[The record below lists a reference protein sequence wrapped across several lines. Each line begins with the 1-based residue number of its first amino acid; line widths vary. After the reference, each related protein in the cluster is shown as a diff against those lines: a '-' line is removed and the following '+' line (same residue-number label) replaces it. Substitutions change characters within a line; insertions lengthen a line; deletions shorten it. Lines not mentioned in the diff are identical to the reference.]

1 MEVGEIE
8 TQMDVDGLD
17 VAVCIRLPATATASN
32 PVPGVVFVDG
42 SGPSHRHDFG
52 PQPPWFLD
60 AGFAVLTYDKP
71 GCGDTAGDWRSQT
84 IPDRARHA
92 AAALEK
98 LRRQNGV
105 DPRRVGLWGASQ
117 GGWVVPLAA
126 GQDPSV
132 AFAMLVSS
140 AGVSPFEQ
148 EAVSLQQRMRMAGE
162 PQEAIER
169 ATAAYWSLV
178 ERLRRGDPPAG
189 IAADLAV
196 DDPRYRYFHEELL
209 TDPELLSFFALI
221 GDHDPLPAV
230 ESMRCPTLLI
240 WGENDPLVPVA
251 QSERVFREGLAAAG
265 NRDVTVV
272 VFPAADHWIMV
283 EGPGGER
290 EWAPGYIDTMTA
302 WALARSG

>member
-84 IPDRARHA
+84 LPDRARHA

-105 DPRRVGLWGASQ
+105 DSRRVGLWGASQ

-140 AGVSPFEQ
+140 ADVSPFEQ
-148 EAVSLQQRMRMAGE
+148 EA
-162 PQEAIER
+162 
-169 ATAAYWSLV
+169 
-178 ERLRRGDPPAG
+178 
-189 IAADLAV
+189 
-196 DDPRYRYFHEELL
+196 
-209 TDPELLSFFALI
+209 
-221 GDHDPLPAV
+221 
-230 ESMRCPTLLI
+230 I

-283 EGPGGER
+283 EDPGGER
-290 EWAPGYIDTMTA
+290 EWAPGYIATP
-302 WALARSG
+302 